1 MNRPLNWL
9 VVCGVALL
17 LAVLL
22 PLGIWQMEERSA
34 EMLVVTTAWLNQM
47 AHPALVSFVPDV
59 RLLLFWQRRS

>member
-47 AHPALVSFVPDV
+47 AHPALV
-59 RLLLFWQRRS
+59 